1 MWGDGAL
8 STLPNSLCTRRIP
21 SATADCR
28 PRTPLITPQI
38 LRVAK
43 VLAHTAKFR
52 SALVNGGGDMGSQR
66 EQLER
71 PLDVLVGTPQRV
83 MQHAGASRLP
93 GCCWAVTRSRS
104 GRWVCQCASHSAACG
119 APLRVAHG
127 CRLCLLQM
135 ARRCRCS
142 LGCSRCPPALS

>member
-1 MWGDGAL
+1 MRGDGAL

-93 GCCWAVTRSRS
+93 GCCWAVPRSRS
-104 GRWVCQCASHSAACG
+104 GRWVCQWAAATVE
-119 APLRVAHG
+119 APLCAAHG
-127 CRLCLLQM
+127 WQLCLLQI
-135 ARRCRCS
+135 AGRCRCS
-142 LGCSRCPPALS
+142 LGCSWCPLALS